1 MQIYIF
7 KVDFTKNFIFIFI
20 NNCNIKVVFVI
31 KDF

>member
-1 MQIYIF
+1 MQVHIF
-7 KVDFTKNFIFIFI
+7 KVDFTKNFFFFII